1 MIIACLKQRATG
13 SARDASYVKDT
24 AFCLVLGTEPVT
36 PDLHFYCRSW
46 LAGSQVSFH

>member
-13 SARDASYVKDT
+13 SARDAACVKDT

-46 LAGSQVSFH
+46 LAGSQVGFH